1 MRIDGRSPDELRPVR
16 LTPHV
21 NKYAEGSVLIE
32 VGDTRVYVT
41 ATVED
46 KVPPFLRGQG
56 RGWVTAEYSLLP
68 RSTETRTQR
77 ESVRGHLQGRTMEIQ
92 RLIGRALR
100 AVVDPERLGERTVIV
115 DADVL
120 QADGGTRTAAITGG
134 FVALALAFE
143 RLRERGEIAEIPLV
157 DFLAATSVGVVG
169 DVPLLDLNFAED
181 SEARVDMNIAMTG
194 SGRFV
199 EIQGSGEGS
208 PFRRAELEELLSLA
222 ERGIRRLVEIE
233 REVLGP
239 IGERIADLARRA
251 PEAGD
256 RAFDEQGPFV
266 APEGPPAEGGA
277 SEDGGPS

>member
-1 MRIDGRSPDELRPVR
+1 MRIDGRNPDELRPVR
-16 LTPHV
+16 ITPHV

-100 AVVDPERLGERTVIV
+100 AVVDLERLGERTVIV

-134 FVALALAFE
+134 FVALAFAFE

-157 DFLAATSVGVVG
+157 DFLAATSVGIVG

-181 SEARVDMNIAMTG
+181 SEARVDMNVAMTG
-194 SGRFV
+194 SGRYV

-208 PFRRAELEELLSLA
+208 PFSRTELEELLPLA
-222 ERGIRRLVEIE
+222 ERGIQRLVEIE

-239 IGERIADLARRA
+239 IGERIAELARRA
-251 PEAGD
+251 SAADD
-256 RAFDEQGPFV
+256 RISKEHGALD
-266 APEGPPAEGGA
+266 ATEGGVP
-277 SEDGGPS
+277 EDGGPS